1 MYRKFQYK
9 VHAYIPYK
17 QVHITLKLY
26 VQIGFGVHNPE
37 YLETT
42 GPEDTVYKLS
52 VVLPHKE

>member
-1 MYRKFQYK
+1 MYM
-9 VHAYIPYK
+9 HIPPYK